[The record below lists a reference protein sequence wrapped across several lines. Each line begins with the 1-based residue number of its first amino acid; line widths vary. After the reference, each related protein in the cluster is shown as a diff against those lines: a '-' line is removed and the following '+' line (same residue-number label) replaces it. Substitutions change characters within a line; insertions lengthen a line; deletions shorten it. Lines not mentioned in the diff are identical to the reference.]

1 MRSMSNSTT
10 WTEREKSTWDNSIH
24 FRKTNGNKCLLL
36 YFEEEK
42 GSTVEVYVR
51 VCVNEMDTSV
61 QLGRESSFTYYYLF
75 VSVCVCRSL
84 LTHAGTHKKGI
95 VGPLAV
101 SRLCQVYSTDNFTA
115 RFCSCCSHGP
125 AQSVNIAQQQ
135 LFMCIFLLEEQS
147 RGNNRIENTPN

>member
-1 MRSMSNSTT
+1 M
-10 WTEREKSTWDNSIH
+10 
-24 FRKTNGNKCLLL
+24 NGNKCLLL

-84 LTHAGTHKKGI
+84 LTHAGTHKKGL
-95 VGPLAV
+95 LARWPCLV
-101 SRLCQVYSTDNFTA
+101 FVKFIPPTILPHVFVHAVLTDLHSQST
-115 RFCSCCSHGP
+115 
-125 AQSVNIAQQQ
+125 
-135 LFMCIFLLEEQS
+135 
-147 RGNNRIENTPN
+147 